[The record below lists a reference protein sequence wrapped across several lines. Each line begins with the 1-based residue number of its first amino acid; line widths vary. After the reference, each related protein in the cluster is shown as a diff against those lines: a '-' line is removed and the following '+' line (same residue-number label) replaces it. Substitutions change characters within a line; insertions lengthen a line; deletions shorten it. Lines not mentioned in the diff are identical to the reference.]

1 MMRLSFYTL
10 IYFFSLLYCMNI
22 VPLAAQPIPNGSF
35 EEWTEVMIDSVHS
48 LEMPLPWGT
57 SYSFY
62 QDSLYTDFR
71 KTDDAFRGE
80 YALQLSSAIPG
91 PEGLQTSVS
100 SIFVDS
106 SDLLQKPIA
115 LNAWVKCNRMVD
127 NVFLGRCEVKI
138 NYCDYKSDGRCHTQ
152 LDFSF
157 WEATTNI
164 DKYQLIHIPLLDTHY
179 DTLWIRLI
187 GGSYA
192 GPLDSRGNSIFTID
206 ALSFDYAPVSIQEQL
221 EQSVHIYP
229 NPFENQI
236 SKDFLLNLLVSEA
249 IDSNDI
255 TTATNLLLEDSTLQ
269 ADKKL
274 LGLKFKTAD
283 FAGAQALVNS
293 FPSVTQDEI
302 WYRDI
307 QNINIIR
314 LQQDTF
320 VLDSLQEAVLYEIAQ
335 SDSYNR
341 AYARSLL
348 ALLKGERIEDDDSS
362 GVGGGQNAIQQSEGS
377 LPLIEHKVN
386 IMPNPA
392 KDEIYIVWQENPAED
407 QQLCIFD
414 RNGKIM
420 QSLRLPA
427 GTSQLRLNIADL
439 PNGLYYLH
447 IGGDSRSRLI
457 RKFVVFK

>member
-1 MMRLSFYTL
+1 MQNTPRLLLLTA
-10 IYFFSLLYCMNI
+10 ISLFI
-22 VPLAAQPIPNGSF
+22 VTHSAILKAQPIPNGSF

-152 LDFSF
+152 VDFSF

-192 GPLDSRGNSIFTID
+192 GPLGSRGNSIFTID
-206 ALSFDYAPVSIQEQL
+206 ALSFDYAPVSTQEQL
-221 EQSVHIYP
+221 GQSIHIYP
-229 NPFENQI
+229 NPFDHQI
-236 SKDFLLNLLVSEA
+236 NITSSQPYHSVRLLNYLGVPIQCPA
-249 IDSNDI
+249 TKNITDI
-255 TTATNLLLEDSTLQ
+255 SLETTSLPPGVYLLELLFEQ
-269 ADKKL
+269 GRVVKK
-274 LGLKFKTAD
+274 
-283 FAGAQALVNS
+283 
-293 FPSVTQDEI
+293 
-302 WYRDI
+302 
-307 QNINIIR
+307 
-314 LQQDTF
+314 
-320 VLDSLQEAVLYEIAQ
+320 
-335 SDSYNR
+335 
-341 AYARSLL
+341 
-348 ALLKGERIEDDDSS
+348 
-362 GVGGGQNAIQQSEGS
+362 
-377 LPLIEHKVN
+377 
-386 IMPNPA
+386 
-392 KDEIYIVWQENPAED
+392 
-407 QQLCIFD
+407 
-414 RNGKIM
+414 
-420 QSLRLPA
+420 
-427 GTSQLRLNIADL
+427 
-439 PNGLYYLH
+439 
-447 IGGDSRSRLI
+447 
-457 RKFVVFK
+457 VVKQ